1 MTFDRNIRL
10 AGTVYL
16 HKINLNRM
24 GATSNRSLRK
34 MSDICPDKKKLVI
47 VTTMWD
53 QIRERDD
60 GEKREEDLNN
70 TYWKRLL
77 DAGASAHRFEN
88 TSQSAWSIIN
98 ALLGQDCKKVL
109 KDRLQAWEDCKKDL
123 ENTIA
128 DSEFSRNLDG
138 LLFRDSSHF

>member
-1 MTFDRNIRL
+1 MIFDRNIRL

-34 MSDICPDKKKLVI
+34 MSDICPDKKKLAL

-53 QIRERDD
+53 QILERED
-60 GEKREEDLNN
+60 GVKREEALIN

-77 DAGASAHRFEN
+77 DAGASTHRFEN

-98 ALLGQDCKKVL
+98 ALLGQDRKKVL
-109 KDRLQAWEDCKKDL
+109 EDRLQAWEDCKKDL
-123 ENTIA
+123 DNTIA
-128 DSEFSRNLDG
+128 NSEFSRTLDG
-138 LLFRDSSHF
+138 LLSGDTSQF

>member
-1 MTFDRNIRL
+1 MIFDRNIRL

-34 MSDICPDKKKLVI
+34 MSDICPDKKKLAL

-53 QIRERDD
+53 QIPERED
-60 GEKREEDLNN
+60 GVKREEALIN

-77 DAGASAHRFEN
+77 DASASTHRFEN

-98 ALLGQDCKKVL
+98 ALLGQDRKKVL
-109 KDRLQAWEDCKKDL
+109 EDRLQAWEDCKKDL
-123 ENTIA
+123 DNTIA
-128 DSEFSRNLDG
+128 NSEFSRTLDG
-138 LLFRDSSHF
+138 LLSGDTSQF